1 MGDGGI
7 TLFFNTGKCQLENE
21 SFLGFLK
28 CYRKETFGQCDLDFP
43 PPEGDNNDYQL
54 KDGEVDSLFKVV

>member
-1 MGDGGI
+1 MPIGKWK
-7 TLFFNTGKCQLENE
+7 FFGL
-21 SFLGFLK
+21 LK